1 MSDAKRP
8 SLGKVTATI
17 IKALVSG
24 FEADAAKENMDDLGC
39 CSEKCRDKVIRVEIK
54 KDDND

>member
-39 CSEKCRDKVIRVEIK
+39 CSD
-54 KDDND
+54 